1 MAMTNFIKT
10 SLGIFRTGLVLAAH
24 GPTRNLAAGASEVD
38 DPESDEPVALVS
50 DGLFR
55 CDDVSRLGS
64 SLTGTLDPTAT
75 VDDRLMGVLSSY
87 AQEHRDTYA
96 GHWIDRE
103 NGGVLVIAFT
113 DDPEP
118 HKAALLER
126 LETGAVGIE
135 PPPPITNPGPLGE
148 RDDFVFDVVQARYT
162 EAELLGAQQ
171 VLHRKVDMPALAV
184 SEVDPMR
191 NIVSVELVD
200 PSVTDLEAITH
211 AVSGLPICVNILVP
225 STRRTSQAELLHM
238 TSLQQ
243 T

>member
-10 SLGIFRTGLVLAAH
+10 SLGIFGTGLVLAAC

-38 DPESDEPVALVS
+38 DPES
-50 DGLFR
+50 
-55 CDDVSRLGS
+55 LG
-64 SLTGTLDPTAT
+64 PAAT
-75 VDDRLMGVLSSY
+75 VDDRLMGVLSRY
-87 AQEHRDTYA
+87 AQDHRDTYA
-96 GHWIDRE
+96 GRWIDRE

-118 HKAALLER
+118 HKAALVER
-126 LETGAVGIE
+126 VLLETDEVGIE
-135 PPPPITNPGPLGE
+135 PPPPITDPRPLGE

-171 VLHRKVDMPALAV
+171 ILHRKVDMPALAV
-184 SEVDPMR
+184 SELDPKR

-211 AVSGLPICVNILVP
+211 AVSGLPICVNIFVP
-225 STRRTSQAELLHM
+225 STPRTSQAELM
-238 TSLQQ
+238 T
-243 T
+243 